1 MRRILLGLLT
11 VGAVVG
17 ITVYAT
23 NAFFSDVETSNDNI
37 FTAGNIDLGIDNHSY
52 YNGVPN
58 PGTTWRVD
66 YDISDDPARQFFNF
80 TDVKPGDWG
89 EDTISLHVKDNDS
102 WLCADVKLTSDDEN
116 DLVDP
121 EADDGDVTEGDGNGE
136 LADRINFYWW
146 ADDGDNVFEG
156 DETLLPS
163 GTLGTLAVDQTAT
176 VALADSATNIWTGL
190 TGDPLTPD
198 NVRFVAKAW
207 CFGNTTMTPYLQD
220 GGNRQSGPDDRPV
233 VCDGSQENNVTQSDS
248 LTADVSFRAVQS
260 RNNLSFLC
268 NPPAPTPTP

>member
-11 VGAVVG
+11 VGSVVG

-121 EADDGDVTEGDGNGE
+121 EADDGDVT
-136 LADRINFYWW
+136 
-146 ADDGDNVFEG
+146 EG